1 MLRSRIALLLLVG
14 WSAAL
19 IGCSQGSSASDDQST
34 YTPRVK
40 PTEVEVAAT
49 RYQPIQTDI
58 KFTGNLLPRRI
69 TRVGSDVEGV
79 VAEIPQVGATIDV
92 VVDGKHYKEK
102 LGITYGHPVHKGDLL
117 VRLDTR
123 EEEVALQIAQAK
135 LQKAAADLA
144 HLQAWERPEE
154 VHRLSALRDEAVARL
169 DQSKQNYQRMEQL
182 HQRKAISSSEFE
194 KAATEVSTAK
204 ATVAAADAML
214 AKAQAGPMPEE
225 IDIQK
230 ALVAQA
236 EAEVKQRRLEIE
248 KAQIRAPYDGVVT
261 AFQVEVGD
269 RVSPNGDPVAE
280 IMDLQFLIAE
290 IAVPEAY
297 ISKIHPQDHATVKA
311 TGAEEPVT
319 GLVVAVNDM
328 VDPQT
333 RTFSVRIAIDNEQ
346 RQFKAGQFATVQLAF
361 GDEKTDRLA
370 IPSRAIVL
378 VEGTPHVFKVDGNQV
393 ETIPVELGLS
403 NDSMTEVLHGL
414 TSGDLIVV
422 DDPSLLADEMLISIK
437 NSVADVASR

>member
-1 MLRSRIALLLLVG
+1 MSRSGIALFLLAGFSL
-14 WSAAL
+14 AL
-19 IGCSQGSSASDDQST
+19 AGCSQGSAGSDGPAT
-34 YTPRVK
+34 YKPRIK
-40 PTEVEVAAT
+40 PTEVEVTAT
-49 RYQPIQTDI
+49 RYEPIQTDI

-79 VAEIPQVGATIDV
+79 VAAVPQVGATIDV
-92 VVDGKHYKEK
+92 VVDGKHYSEQ
-102 LGITYGHPVHKGDLL
+102 LGITYGQSVKKGDLL
-117 VRLDTR
+117 VQLDTS

-135 LQKAAADLA
+135 LQKATADLA
-144 HLQAWERPEE
+144 HVEAWERPEE
-154 VHRLSALRDEAVARL
+154 VHRLSALRDEALARL
-169 DQSKQNYQRMEQL
+169 EQSKQHYQRMEQL

-194 KAATEVSTAK
+194 KAASDVATAQ
-204 ATVAAADAML
+204 ATVAAAEAML
-214 AKAQAGPMPEE
+214 AQAQAGPTQEE
-225 IDIQK
+225 INIQK

-236 EAEVKQRRLEIE
+236 AAEVKQRELEIQ

-297 ISKIHPQDHATVKA
+297 ISKVHVHDRATVEA
-311 TGAEEPVT
+311 AGADKPIT

-328 VDPQT
+328 VDPKT
-333 RTFSVRIAIDNEQ
+333 RTFCVRIAIDNEQ
-346 RQFKAGQFATVQLAF
+346 RQYKAGQFATVHLAF
-361 GDEKTDRLA
+361 GDQQTDRLA

-378 VEGTPHVFKVDGNQV
+378 VEGTPHVFKVNGNQV
-393 ETIPVELGLS
+393 ETTPIELGLA
-403 NDSMTEVLHGL
+403 NDAMTEVVKGL
-414 TSGDLIVV
+414 SSGDLIVV